1 MIHDELPNVG
11 IVAIII
17 LGARARVSI
26 TTLLDERLK
35 ERAVR
40 AGSGSVRTRR
50 VGLTA
55 ACRLSRQEKLEPQL
69 LIFIPFLTNIFI
81 AKGDQFHM

>member
-1 MIHDELPNVG
+1 MIHDELPNVE

-35 ERAVR
+35 ER